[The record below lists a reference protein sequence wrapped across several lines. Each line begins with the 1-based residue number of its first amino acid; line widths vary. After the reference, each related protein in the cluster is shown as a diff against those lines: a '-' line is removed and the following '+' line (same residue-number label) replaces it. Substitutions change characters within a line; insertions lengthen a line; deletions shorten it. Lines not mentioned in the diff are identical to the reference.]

1 MAAASRNAFW
11 DHGGHLP
18 ADVRVGA
25 GLQAEAASADHLT
38 AEEEAAANCPE
49 LAVSGLN

>member
-38 AEEEAAANCPE
+38 TEEAAANCPE
-49 LAVSGLN
+49 LAVSGVN